1 MLTDSGKAECPV
13 KVLKGFPRSVQ
24 QIGFLRDGT
33 LFMDSHIF
41 DDDRGDSASTS
52 YLAAGDV
59 GHLRTFLCRSGLAA
73 QTDAGLL
80 EVLAERFD
88 DALEVETALYA
99 LGFRPVN
106 IVDIDAHGSMPDVMP
121 TAA

>member
-1 MLTDSGKAECPV
+1 MLTKT
-13 KVLKGFPRSVQ
+13 LKGFHRSVQ

-33 LFMDSHIF
+33 LFVDSHIF
-41 DDDRGDSASTS
+41 DNDRGDSAATS

-59 GHLRTFLCRSGLAA
+59 GKLRTFLCRSGLAA

-88 DALEVETALYA
+88 DALEVETALHA
-99 LGFRPVN
+99 LGFRPVC
-106 IVDIDAHGSMPDVMP
+106 IVDMDAHGSMPDVMP